1 MAPAAV
7 IRQRGACASVLVL
20 DCVTLWVSNLL
31 LAGLSDGEILG
42 RVGELEAALDE
53 ASCSVALVTNEVGWG
68 VVPDHPLGRRFRD
81 LAGSVNQRLA
91 QVSDEVVLMVAGLP
105 MRVK

>member
-1 MAPAAV
+1 
-7 IRQRGACASVLVL
+7 
-20 DCVTLWVSNLL
+20 
-31 LAGLSDGEILG
+31 
-42 RVGELEAALDE
+42 
-53 ASCSVALVTNEVGWG
+53 VALVTNEVGWG